1 MIVARKTKQIICI
14 DVGKGR
20 RHDFRIYK
28 ESGVNIHPRI
38 GTEVDSGYQGIQKLH
53 ANVRLPYKGTKKRPL
68 NAAQKKHN
76 HQNASLR
83 IVVEHVI
90 REVKIFRLL
99 SERYRNRRKRFGLR
113 INLIAGLYNYQ
124 LKN

>member
-14 DVGKGR
+14 EVGKGR

-28 ESGVNIHPRI
+28 ESGTNIHPCI
-38 GTEVDSGYQGIQKLH
+38 STEVDSGYQGIQKLH
-53 ANVRLPYKGTKKRPL
+53 ANVRLPCKGTKKRPL
-68 NAAQKKHN
+68 NAAQRKHN

-90 REVKIFRLL
+90 RGVKIFRLL

-113 INLIAGLYNYQ
+113 INLIAGIYNYQ

>member
-1 MIVARKTKQIICI
+1 M
-14 DVGKGR
+14 GKGR

-28 ESGVNIHPRI
+28 ESELNIHPRI
-38 GTEVDSGYQGIQKLH
+38 SAEVDSGYQGIQKLH
-53 ANVRLPYKGTKKRPL
+53 ANTRLPYKGTKKRPL
-68 NAAQKKHN
+68 NAVQRKHN

-83 IVVEHVI
+83 IIVEHVI
-90 REVKIFRLL
+90 RGMKIFRLL